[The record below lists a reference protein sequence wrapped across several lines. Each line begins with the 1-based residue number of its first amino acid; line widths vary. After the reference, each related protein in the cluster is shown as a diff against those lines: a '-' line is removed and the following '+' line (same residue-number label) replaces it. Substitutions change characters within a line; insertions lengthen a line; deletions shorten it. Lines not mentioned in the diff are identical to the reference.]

1 MKESI
6 MKHDGKSKN
15 HTVVAHDQWIAARKA
30 FLAKEKEFT
39 LLRDELSRQ
48 RRELPWELVEK
59 PYVFD
64 GPSGKEALA
73 DLFAGRSQL
82 IVHHFMFGPD
92 WDVGCKSCSFW
103 ADNYDGIGIHLK
115 HRDISFVSISRAP
128 LPTLEAYKQRM
139 GWRFKWVSSLDNDFN
154 FDFNASFTK
163 EEIEDGTAFWNFW
176 WGDVETRR
184 PGHADLH
191 STRVHRHSR
200 SHAAAASVAL
210 FLAAW
215 PHMANIE
222 HRGGGAVVSIRGDL
236 PKEAPRGFERSDAPC
251 HLDRRPHSVGCSAGP
266 GLERRRHRI

>member
-1 MKESI
+1 MKT
-6 MKHDGKSKN
+6 MKHNDKGRN

-39 LLRDELSRQ
+39 RLRDELSRQ

-115 HRDISFVSISRAP
+115 HRDISFVTISRAP
-128 LPTLEAYKQRM
+128 LPILEAYRQRM
-139 GWRFKWVSSLDNDFN
+139 GWRFKWVSSLDTDFN
-154 FDFNASFTK
+154 FDFNASFTT
-163 EEIEDGTAFWNFW
+163 EEIEEGTAFWNF
-176 WGDVETRR
+176 RHQR
-184 PGHADLH
+184 PGATEVTGISVFYKDQHGRIFRTYSCYQRGVDLMNGAYNYMDLAPNGRDEADH
-191 STRVHRHSR
+191 PM
-200 SHAAAASVAL
+200 
-210 FLAAW
+210 AW
-215 PHMANIE
+215 
-222 HRGGGAVVSIRGDL
+222 L
-236 PKEAPRGFERSDAPC
+236 
-251 HLDRRPHSVGCSAGP
+251 
-266 GLERRRHRI
+266 RRRDEYED